1 VASSTVVLVVD
12 LSDPGAVLPSL
23 LHWLG
28 LLRQRLAATYAL
40 FDKKGLQLPEQLRAR
55 ARARW
60 AAQRAAATCWQR
72 RRLQAAGCR
81 LIAA

>member
-1 VASSTVVLVVD
+1 MVLVVD

-23 LHWLG
+23 LAWLG
-28 LLRQRLAATYAL
+28 LLRARLAATYAL

-60 AAQRAAATCWQR
+60 AVQCTAS
-72 RRLQAAGCR
+72 AGCTTAGKA
-81 LIAA
+81 LTAGCVV